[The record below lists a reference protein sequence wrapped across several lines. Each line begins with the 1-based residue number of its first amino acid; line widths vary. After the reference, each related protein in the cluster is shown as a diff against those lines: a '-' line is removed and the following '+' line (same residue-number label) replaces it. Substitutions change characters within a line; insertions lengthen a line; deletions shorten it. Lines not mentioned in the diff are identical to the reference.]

1 MRMQLRA
8 GAIALALV
16 GSVGF
21 AAAQSS
27 PGAGSPSG
35 SSQEKLN
42 LSPSQEQS
50 ITQQLSKEPTQNV
63 AGFQGQVGSKLPD
76 SANAQRLPAGAQAQ
90 VPEAKAYLFVKLPD
104 RIVLI
109 DPETKLVAEIIGA
122 SPTTGSASPSGA
134 NPGSPSR

>member
-27 PGAGSPSG
+27 PGAGNPG
-35 SSQEKLN
+35 SSQEKFN

-63 AGFQGQVGSKLPD
+63 PGFQGQVGSKLPD
-76 SANAQRLPAGAQAQ
+76 SANAQRLPAAAQAQ